1 MTIPNLITTLRFI
14 LTPIFIIYLLN
25 DKLLS
30 ALIVFIIAGLSDG
43 IDGFLA
49 RALNQKTNIGAY
61 LDPLAD
67 KILLIS
73 AFIVL
78 PVKGLVPSWLAV
90 IVISRDI
97 LILSGVSIL
106 FLIKEELTI
115 KPSILSK
122 ITTCFQLLT
131 VFIVLSRP
139 YFHSFLQFNIYL
151 FWITAFVTT
160 SSGLHYIYNWFQMIG
175 EES

>member
-131 VFIVLSRP
+131 VFIVLSHP

>member
-14 LTPIFIIYLLN
+14 LTPIFIIYLL
-25 DKLLS
+25 DDRLLS

-43 IDGFLA
+43 VDGFLA

-78 PVKGLVPSWLAV
+78 PVKGFAPSWLAV

-106 FLIKEELTI
+106 FLIKKELTI

-139 YFHSFLQFNIYL
+139 YFHSFLQFNLHL
-151 FWITAFVTT
+151 FWITAFLTI
-160 SSGLHYIYNWFQMIG
+160 SSGLHYIYNWFQMMG
-175 EES
+175 EEG